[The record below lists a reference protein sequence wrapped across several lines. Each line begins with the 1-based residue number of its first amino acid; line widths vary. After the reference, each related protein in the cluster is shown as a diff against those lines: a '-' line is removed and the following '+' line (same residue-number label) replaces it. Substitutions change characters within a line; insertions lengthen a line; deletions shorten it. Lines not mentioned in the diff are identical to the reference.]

1 MPTLPNNLSTTEK
14 EIVDAVGAGRAWKN
28 HKGIPKPAQ
37 LADKN
42 FVEKMPRVRAEVI
55 RALCLGARSNNT
67 KPDLAGVR
75 ISGARIVGA
84 LDLSFATVDVPLRLS
99 ACHFADEPNLM
110 QAKLALLDLS
120 GGRLEKGLTADGVKI
135 AGDLFCRN
143 GFHAGGEIRLLGA
156 EIGGNVD
163 FNKAGLNNPDKDA
176 LSADGVKI
184 AGNLVCGDGFH
195 ADGEIRLLGAEIGGD
210 VSFIG
215 ASLNNPDKDALN
227 ADGVKIVGALICRD
241 NFKIIGNADFAAAS
255 VGSIFHWK
263 PMQWTGR
270 LRLAHARAGQ
280 WADNWR
286 GDGWKENGK
295 PIDGE
300 PELDIDAFAYDALA
314 DDDTDKDAASRIAW
328 VRKSMEERSEEYKFV
343 PGPYETLAKV
353 LRAAGDED
361 GASEV
366 AFAKRADRA
375 KARKHK
381 LGHRVSD
388 LFLCAVVGFGYKPW
402 RGAGWL
408 IVLLVLGFGVF
419 WAAAPMTEGGNGI
432 IKPAVPIV
440 FDNNLARCATNSSQT
455 GQACSK
461 SIHKIEQL
469 NSHKIYYSLPI
480 EYTPFSPFWYAL
492 DTLIPLVDLG
502 QESAWSPSP
511 IDQSI
516 FKDFWGWAVLV
527 YLYAHIITGWVL
539 TTLTVVALTGVI
551 KKE

>member
-120 GGRLEKGLTADGVKI
+120 GGRLEKGLTADRVKI
-135 AGDLFCRN
+135 AGSLFCRD
-143 GFHAGGEIRLLGA
+143 GFRANGEIRLLGA
-156 EIGGNVD
+156 EIGGNVTFD
-163 FNKAGLNNPDKDA
+163 GASLKNSDKRV
-176 LSADGVKI
+176 LTADGVKI
-184 AGNLVCGDGFH
+184 AGGLFCRNGFS
-195 ADGEIRLLGAEIGGD
+195 I
-210 VSFIG
+210 
-215 ASLNNPDKDALN
+215 
-227 ADGVKIVGALICRD
+227 DGVASFTAALIGKWFD
-241 NFKIIGNADFAAAS
+241 
-255 VGSIFHWK
+255 WK
-263 PMQWTGR
+263 PTQWTG
-270 LRLAHARAGQ
+270 LLGLSHAHAGQ

-286 GDGWKENGK
+286 GDNWRNDDT
-295 PIDGE
+295 PVVGE
-300 PELDIDAFAYDALA
+300 PKLDINAFAYDALA
-314 DDDTDKDAASRIAW
+314 DKGTDTDAASRIAW
-328 VRKSMEERSEEYKFV
+328 VRKSMEGRSEEYNKFV
-343 PGPYETLAKV
+343 PGPYETLAKA

-361 GASEV
+361 GANEV
-366 AFAKRADRA
+366 AYAKRADRA

-381 LGHRVSD
+381 LGRRISD
-388 LFLCAVVGFGYKPW
+388 FFLGAFVGYGYKPW
-402 RGAGWL
+402 RGFWWL
-408 IVLLVLGFGVF
+408 IGLLIVGFWIF
-419 WAAAPMTEGGNGI
+419 SIAAPMAEGGTGV
-432 IKPAVPIV
+432 IKPAAPVV
-440 FDNNLARCATNSSQT
+440 FDNKLARCTPDFSVP
-455 GQACSK
+455 GQACATF
-461 SIHKIEQL
+461 IDKIEPL
-469 NSHKIYYSLPI
+469 ETHGIYYFLPI

-516 FKDFWGWAVLV
+516 IKDPWGWAVLV
-527 YLYAHIITGWVL
+527 YLYAHIIMGWVL